1 MHRCFSSLHKTIKL
15 CAGNDERKRNGFDQS
30 LLCTMRHTASP
41 VTCWIPF
48 EPVHLGVFCEEAM
61 KTPLWTILLLS
72 LCVPGRSDCQGDC
85 LTCALL
91 LPQQQAFNTLVCL
104 LECEAQASPAPTWDL
119 CDRAVGSNSVALPPE
134 EDAVSKRAEA
144 ETETVEPLAMVSME
158 DDGSVEFSEALE
170 RFRHAAQ
177 ALGASYD
184 QQPDSRLEEEVRQE
198 QNVVAEEERDG
209 SNDLDLS
216 KRFGGFLKGRHG
228 FRKLV
233 GSGRSLQKRYGGFIG
248 IRKSARKWNNQ
259 KRVSQLLRQYLSLTS
274 RSGRSGR
281 FNNLSIAGVR
291 QKNEV

>member
-1 MHRCFSSLHKTIKL
+1 
-15 CAGNDERKRNGFDQS
+15 
-30 LLCTMRHTASP
+30 
-41 VTCWIPF
+41 
-48 EPVHLGVFCEEAM
+48 M
-61 KTPLWTILLLS
+61 KTPLWTLLLLS

-91 LPQQQAFNTLVCL
+91 LPQQQAFNTLQVCL

-119 CDRAVGSNSVALPPE
+119 CNRAVGLNSAALPPE
-134 EDAVSKRAEA
+134 EDAVSKRAED
-144 ETETVEPLAMVSME
+144 ETEAVEPLAMVSME

-177 ALGASYD
+177 ALGASYE
-184 QQPDSRLEEEVRQE
+184 QQPDSRMEEEVGQGR
-198 QNVVAEEERDG
+198 NVVAEDERDG

-228 FRKLV
+228 FRKLL